1 MPRARACAP
10 ESAHGMTIVS
20 AVPPCASRPTA
31 CAPQP
36 KHALPSPLPCDA
48 GRTGNEERLPHHAA
62 SPTALSVEA
71 SVPDV
76 FWRLA
81 KISWSPFS
89 ALVGSLAA
97 LVMLRPRLLMAM
109 GLSVITHNAP
119 GHNTIFSVI
128 DLYYAFPCF
137 FLLYAASTFHVLSTS
152 YVSDILGIYE
162 LLALGDLKPDIY
174 VNISIWN

>member
-81 KISWSPFS
+81 EISWSPFS

-109 GLSVITHNAP
+109 GLSVTTHNAP

-137 FLLYAASTFHVLSTS
+137 FIICGIYFPSTFHFVRFQ
-152 YVSDILGIYE
+152 ILGIYE

>member
-1 MPRARACAP
+1 
-10 ESAHGMTIVS
+10 MTIVS

-81 KISWSPFS
+81 EISWSPFS

-109 GLSVITHNAP
+109 GLSVTTHNAP

-137 FLLYAASTFHVLSTS
+137 FIICGIYFPSTFHFVRFQ
-152 YVSDILGIYE
+152 ILGIYE